1 LILWIANEKNA
12 AHGITV
18 AVIMRP
24 SVWKMNNKAL
34 CHRAGCFF
42 IAKIDRPDVA
52 KLRARRGSDPREQSE
67 ARERI
72 SMDRKFLEN
81 LGLEKETIDK
91 VLDEASKDIGKQK
104 AAIDA
109 KTEELKTANAT
120 INQLQEAAKQFKGVD
135 VAALQQQ
142 ITDLQAKYE
151 ADTQAIKRDAA
162 LKLAIGGRVHDPSD
176 VIRLLDTD
184 KLELDDDGTLKG
196 SIDDL
201 LKPIKESKPYLF
213 VEDKGSTPPPVKGT
227 KPAETGTGNPPK
239 TYTQEE
245 LGKMSMAEY
254 REYRESQGNFPKN

>member
-1 LILWIANEKNA
+1 
-12 AHGITV
+12 
-18 AVIMRP
+18 
-24 SVWKMNNKAL
+24 
-34 CHRAGCFF
+34 
-42 IAKIDRPDVA
+42 
-52 KLRARRGSDPREQSE
+52 
-67 ARERI
+67 
-72 SMDRKFLEN
+72 MDRKFLEN

-104 AAIDA
+104 AAADA
-109 KTEELKTANAT
+109 KTEELKKANAA
-120 INQLQEAAKQFKGVD
+120 IQQLQEAAKQFDGVD

-151 ADTQAIKRDAA
+151 ADTKAIKRDAA
-162 LKLAIGGRVHDPSD
+162 LKLAIGGKAHDPSD

-184 KLELDDDGTLKG
+184 KLELDDDGNLKG
-196 SIDDL
+196 DIDDL

-213 VEDKGSTPPPVKGT
+213 VEDKGSAPPPVKGT